1 MSVPNT
7 ELIKDAI
14 GHLIKLAEAGQ
25 ERGCYTLDEAVDL
38 KTAVTC
44 FKKESSEEDTRKAV
58 ITLIN
63 AINICQKKGK
73 LSLQEAY
80 VAYQAIVVIT
90 QKD

>member
-1 MSVPNT
+1 MSAPNT
-7 ELIKDAI
+7 ELLKDAI

-38 KTAVTC
+38 KSAVTC
-44 FKKESSEEDTRKAV
+44 FKKESSEEESKQAI

-73 LSLQEAY
+73 LTLQEAY
-80 VAYQAIVVIT
+80 VSYQAIVVIT